1 MKKAIFTAVI
11 ASLVL
16 TAGCGQS
23 DSSAKKNKD
32 KAESVTEKVT
42 DAKTTS
48 EDVLSEYGLTDDDED
63 EYDDESYDDD
73 DEDSYDDEENDAEYQ
88 FDTGYVSA
96 ERTMEIEDKKR
107 SIAPDADGFIIED
120 GIMYDYVGK
129 EHDVVIPDSVTEI
142 AERACWSNDDIETLY
157 IPSSVKIIRQCAFW
171 SCASLKSVRAEE
183 GLEAIAG
190 STFWSCAA
198 LEDAFLPQSLNKM
211 GDSVFWAIDGLTIH
225 APNGSYAKKYASE
238 AGIKCDNDY

>member
-1 MKKAIFTAVI
+1 MKKALFTAVI

-42 DAKTTS
+42 AAESAS
-48 EDVLSEYGLTDDDED
+48 EDDLSGYGLTDED
-63 EYDDESYDDD
+63 EYDDS
-73 DEDSYDDEENDAEYQ
+73 SNDDEENDPEYQ
-88 FDTGYVSA
+88 FDTGYVS
-96 ERTMEIEDKKR
+96 EEKTMEIEDKKR
-107 SIAPDADGFIIED
+107 NIAPDADGFIIED

-142 AERACWSNDDIETLY
+142 AEMACWSNDDIETLY

-190 STFWSCAA
+190 STFWSCAS

>member
-23 DSSAKKNKD
+23 ASPAEKNKD

-42 DAKTTS
+42 AAESAS
-48 EDVLSEYGLTDDDED
+48 EDDLSGYGLTDDDED
-63 EYDDESYDDD
+63 EYDDS
-73 DEDSYDDEENDAEYQ
+73 SYDDEENDPEYQ

-96 ERTMEIEDKKR
+96 EKTMEVEDKKR
-107 SIAPDADGFIIED
+107 NIAPDADGFIIED

-142 AERACWSNDDIETLY
+142 AEMACWSNDDIETLY

-211 GDSVFWAIDGLTIH
+211 GDSVFWAIDGITIH

>member
-23 DSSAKKNKD
+23 ASPAEKNKD

-42 DAKTTS
+42 AAESAS
-48 EDVLSEYGLTDDDED
+48 EDDLSGYGLTDED
-63 EYDDESYDDD
+63 EYDDS
-73 DEDSYDDEENDAEYQ
+73 SYDDEENDPEYQ
-88 FDTGYVSA
+88 FDTGYVSE

>member
-23 DSSAKKNKD
+23 ASPAEKNKD

-42 DAKTTS
+42 AAESAS
-48 EDVLSEYGLTDDDED
+48 EDDLSGYGLTDED
-63 EYDDESYDDD
+63 EYDDS
-73 DEDSYDDEENDAEYQ
+73 SYDDEANDAEYQ
-88 FDTGYVSA
+88 FDTGYVSE
-96 ERTMEIEDKKR
+96 ERTMEVEDKKR
-107 SIAPDADGFIIED
+107 NIAPDADGFIIED

-190 STFWSCAA
+190 SAFWSCAA

-238 AGIKCDNDY
+238 AGIKCNNDY

>member
-1 MKKAIFTAVI
+1 MKKALFTAVI

-42 DAKTTS
+42 AAESAS
-48 EDVLSEYGLTDDDED
+48 EDDLSGYGLTDED
-63 EYDDESYDDD
+63 EYDDS
-73 DEDSYDDEENDAEYQ
+73 SNDDEENDPEYQ

-96 ERTMEIEDKKR
+96 EKTMEVEDKKR
-107 SIAPDADGFIIED
+107 NIAPDADGFIIED

-190 STFWSCAA
+190 SAFWSCAA

-211 GDSVFWAIDGLTIH
+211 GDSVFWAIDGITIH

>member
-23 DSSAKKNKD
+23 ASPAEKNKD
-32 KAESVTEKVT
+32 KAESVTEKIT

-48 EDVLSEYGLTDDDED
+48 EDVLSEYGLTDED
-63 EYDDESYDDD
+63 EYDDS
-73 DEDSYDDEENDAEYQ
+73 SYDDEENDPEYQ

-96 ERTMEIEDKKR
+96 EKTMEVEDKKR
-107 SIAPDADGFIIED
+107 NIAPDADGFIIED

-183 GLEAIAG
+183 GLESIAG

-198 LEDAFLPQSLNKM
+198 LEDAFLPQSLNKI
-211 GDSVFWAIDGLTIH
+211 GDSVFWAIDGITIH

>member
-1 MKKAIFTAVI
+1 MKKALFTAVI

-23 DSSAKKNKD
+23 ASPAEKNKD

-48 EDVLSEYGLTDDDED
+48 EDDLSGYGLTDDDED

-88 FDTGYVSA
+88 FDTGYVSE
-96 ERTMEIEDKKR
+96 ERTMEVEDKKR
-107 SIAPDADGFIIED
+107 NIAPDADGFIIED

-190 STFWSCAA
+190 SAFWSCAA

-211 GDSVFWAIDGLTIH
+211 GDSVFWAIDGITIH